1 MACLAG
7 CRLQYPA
14 AAVIHTGVQLSV
26 SDRFW
31 HAPIRGKG
39 GTGSGGR
46 LGQGPPTCRTRRTHV
61 VGNRLASGLPP
72 TQQKDVRHGLKLL
85 TLKPGCVCRTC
96 TAQWEG
102 SVFPHGAVPAAWQ
115 LRNDSSFHSCKTFA
129 AKSVK
134 VRAEPN
140 TGPEVLQTGSLP
152 TKTPAQGGNVQFQL
166 KDFWYYFLFPL
177 KSRPIYS

>member
-102 SVFPHGAVPAAWQ
+102 SVFLHGAVPAAWQ

-140 TGPEVLQTGSLP
+140 TGPTRSATDRKFAHKDTSSGGKRPVS
-152 TKTPAQGGNVQFQL
+152 AQR
-166 KDFWYYFLFPL
+166 FLILF
-177 KSRPIYS
+177 SISTQI